1 MVMSIKQ
8 PRGCVRRLANREIVQ
23 ERVRVVTP
31 TADEHPPEDQ
41 HPANEPVDVRRRK
54 KRPAHA
60 GTRQPETL

>member
-1 MVMSIKQ
+1 MVMSISNHAGAYVALRTVKSSK
-8 PRGCVRRLANREIVQ
+8 
-23 ERVRVVTP
+23 RVRVVTP